1 MRIAATRV
9 YAYVVVHR
17 MRGGRAYG
25 SIYRDQLRD
34 IVGEGGD
41 VALVDVGVVNT
52 SGARDELGLVKGE
65 EVVDEKD
72 IGTSASVGVT

>member
-1 MRIAATRV
+1 
-9 YAYVVVHR
+9 